1 MTIRNNI
8 MYQRQTHVVPNIRC
22 CVPKLCGNAFSAFD
36 CNDAVSHSFLRKEF
50 KHQDKLELNEISSAA
65 LGSVDEELENFN
77 LIH

>member
-1 MTIRNNI
+1 MWE
-8 MYQRQTHVVPNIRC
+8 C
-22 CVPKLCGNAFSAFD
+22 FSAFD